1 MCQDR
6 TPFTISAFPIYHL
19 PYSLLPM
26 PEITIDPAR
35 IAEILEKNS
44 RTFEIAL
51 GADEIGHV
59 LETGDGIARVDGL
72 PGVMAEE
79 MVEFPNSV
87 YGMAMNLERD
97 HVGIIVLGD
106 YSKIEEGDIVK
117 RTGKVLQVPVGDA
130 LLGRVVTP
138 LGLPIDGKGPVTT
151 EETMLV
157 ETESPGIVERESV
170 STPLQ
175 TGLKGV
181 DAMTAIGRGQREL
194 IVGDRQTGK
203 TTMAVDAII
212 NQAGS
217 DVKCVYVAIGQKM
230 STIANVV
237 ATLEEAGAL
246 ANTIVIAASASDSA
260 PLQYVAPFAGCSMA
274 EFFRNRGEDVLIV
287 YDDLYKH
294 AVAYREISLLLR
306 RPPGREAFPGDIFYL
321 HSRLL
326 ERAAKVNPDYG
337 GGSLTALPVVE
348 TKQGDYSA
356 YIPTNLVSITDG
368 QIYLEPEL
376 FHQGFRPAIN
386 VGLSVSRV
394 GGKAQVP
401 AMKKVALKL
410 RMDLAQYREVASFAQ
425 LTTDLDK
432 ATLDQLHR
440 GERLAEVLKQPQHA
454 TLSMDK
460 QVCIMWAAVNGH
472 LDSVALP
479 DIARCQEEWFK
490 LLDGSF
496 ADIGRTII
504 ETGDLDDATEER
516 LIESIDTFKKL
527 FVPSTETPILD
538 GRRVVPP
545 VDAREVRMPEAA
557 VTAGTTES

>member
-1 MCQDR
+1 
-6 TPFTISAFPIYHL
+6 
-19 PYSLLPM
+19 M
-26 PEITIDPAR
+26 PEITIAAGDISA
-35 IAEILEKNS
+35 ILEKNAQ
-44 RTFEIAL
+44 AL
-51 GADEIGHV
+51 SMPLELEEIGHV
-59 LETGDGIARVDGL
+59 IDTGDGIARVDGL
-72 PGVMAEE
+72 PRVMAEE

-87 YGMAMNLERD
+87 YGMVMNLDRD
-97 HVGIIVLGD
+97 HIGVIVLGD
-106 YSKIEEGDIVK
+106 YSRIEQGDLVK
-117 RTGKVLQVPVGDA
+117 RTGKVLQVPVGEA

-138 LGLPIDGKGPVTT
+138 LGHPIDGKGPVATD
-151 EETMLV
+151 ETMLV

-212 NQAGS
+212 NQAGG

-237 ATLEEAGAL
+237 AALEDADAMR
-246 ANTIVIAASASDSA
+246 NTIVVVASAGDSA
-260 PLQYVAPFAGCSMA
+260 PLQYIAPFAGCSMA
-274 EFFRNRGEDVLIV
+274 EFFRNRGEDALIV

-326 ERAAKVNPDYG
+326 ERAAKVNPEYG
-337 GGSLTALPVVE
+337 NGSLTALPIVE

-410 RMDLAQYREVASFAQ
+410 RMELAQYREVASFAQ
-425 LTTDLDK
+425 LTTDLDQ
-432 ATLDQLHR
+432 ATLNQLHR
-440 GERLAEVLKQPQHA
+440 GERLAEILKQPQHA

-460 QVCIMWAAVNGH
+460 QVCIMWSAVNGH
-472 LDSVALP
+472 LD
-479 DIARCQEEWFK
+479 DIALADIERFQQEWFG
-490 LLDGSF
+490 LLEGGY
-496 ADIGRTII
+496 ADIGKTILS
-504 ETGDLDDATEER
+504 TGDLSDDTGER
-516 LIESIDTFKKL
+516 LVECINTFKL
-527 FVPSTETPILD
+527 MFIPSADVEVLD
-538 GRRVVPP
+538 GKRFVPP
-545 VDAREVRMPEAA
+545 VDNQETRLPSAA
-557 VTAGTTES
+557 VNVDA

>member
-1 MCQDR
+1 
-6 TPFTISAFPIYHL
+6 
-19 PYSLLPM
+19 M
-26 PEITIDPAR
+26 PEISINPNA
-35 IAEILEKNS
+35 IAAILEKNS
-44 RTFEIAL
+44 ETFSLSL
-51 GADEIGHV
+51 GIEEIGHV
-59 LETGDGIARVDGL
+59 IDTGDGIARVDGL
-72 PGVMAEE
+72 PGVMSEE
-79 MVEFPNSV
+79 MVEFPNGV
-87 YGMAMNLERD
+87 YGMVMNLDRD
-97 HVGIIVLGD
+97 HVGVIVLGD
-106 YSKIEEGDIVK
+106 YSKIEQGDLVK
-117 RTGKVLQVPVGDA
+117 RTGKVLQIPVGEA

-138 LGLPIDGKGPVTT
+138 LGHPIDGQGPVATS
-151 EETMLV
+151 ETMLV

-212 NQAGS
+212 NQSGGN
-217 DVKCVYVAIGQKM
+217 VKCIYVAIGQKM

-237 ATLEEAGAL
+237 SALEDADAMR
-246 ANTIVIAASASDSA
+246 NTIVVVASASDSA
-260 PLQYVAPFAGCSMA
+260 PLQYICPFAGCSMA
-274 EFFRNRGEDVLIV
+274 EFFRNRGEDALIV

-337 GGSLTALPVVE
+337 GGSLTALPIVE

-394 GGKAQVP
+394 GGKAQRP

-410 RMDLAQYREVASFAQ
+410 RMELAQYREVASFAQ

-440 GERLAEVLKQPQHA
+440 GERLAEILKQPQHA
-454 TLSMDK
+454 TLTMDK
-460 QVCIMWAAVNGH
+460 EVCIMWAAVNGQ
-472 LDSVALP
+472 LDDIALA
-479 DIARCQEEWFK
+479 DIARFQTEWFS
-490 LLDGSF
+490 LLDG
-496 ADIGRTII
+496 ANATIGRAIMTSGDLSE
-504 ETGDLDDATEER
+504 ETGES
-516 LIESIDTFKKL
+516 LIKSINAFKVI
-527 FVPSTETPILD
+527 FIPSAEVEILD
-538 GRRVVPP
+538 GKRFVPP
-545 VDAREVRMPEAA
+545 VDNQDSRLPSAA
-557 VTAGTTES
+557 MGVDT

>member
-1 MCQDR
+1 
-6 TPFTISAFPIYHL
+6 
-19 PYSLLPM
+19 M
-26 PEITIDPAR
+26 PEIKIDAQTISD
-35 IAEILEKNS
+35 ILENNADAFS
-44 RTFEIAL
+44 CDL
-51 GADEIGHV
+51 GLEEIGHV

-79 MVEFPNSV
+79 MVEFPNNI
-87 YGMAMNLERD
+87 YGMTMNLERD
-97 HVGIIVLGD
+97 RVGVIVLGD
-106 YSKIEEGDIVK
+106 YSTIEQGDLVK
-117 RTGKVLQVPVGDA
+117 RTGKVLQVPVGEA

-138 LGLPIDGKGPVTT
+138 LGHPIDGKGPVSTT
-151 EETMLV
+151 ETYLV

-170 STPLQ
+170 SAPLQ

-203 TTMAVDAII
+203 TTVAVDAII
-212 NQAGS
+212 NQAGG

-230 STIANVV
+230 STIATVV
-237 ATLEEAGAL
+237 AVLEEAGAL
-246 ANTIVIAASASDSA
+246 RNTIIVVASASDSA
-260 PLQYVAPFAGCSMA
+260 PLQYIAPFAGCSMA
-274 EFFRNRGEDVLIV
+274 EFFRNRGEDALIV

-326 ERAAKVNPDYG
+326 ERAAKVNPEYG
-337 GGSLTALPVVE
+337 GGSLTALPIVE

-394 GGKAQVP
+394 GGKAQVK
-401 AMKKVALKL
+401 AMKKVAITL
-410 RMDLAQYREVASFAQ
+410 RMELAQYREVASFAQ

-440 GERLAEVLKQPQHA
+440 GERLAEILKQPQHSP
-454 TLSMDK
+454 LPMEK
-460 QVCIMWAAVNGH
+460 QVAIMWAAINGH
-472 LDSVALP
+472 LD
-479 DIARCQEEWFK
+479 DIPLCDIERFQNDWFEQ
-490 LLDGSF
+490 LDGAY
-496 ADIGRTII
+496 ADIGKEIVKSGDI
-504 ETGDLDDATEER
+504 SDETAQR
-516 LIESIDTFKKL
+516 LIESFAAFKAIFSPSELLEIIDSK
-527 FVPSTETPILD
+527 
-538 GRRVVPP
+538 RVVPP
-545 VDAREVRMPEAA
+545 VDNQATRLPSAA
-557 VTAGTTES
+557 VSAEA

>member
-1 MCQDR
+1 M
-6 TPFTISAFPIYHL
+6 PEVTISA
-19 PYSLLPM
+19 S
-26 PEITIDPAR
+26 D
-35 IAEILEKNS
+35 IATILEKNS
-44 RTFEIAL
+44 ESFSIEL
-51 GADEIGHV
+51 GLEEIGHV
-59 LETGDGIARVDGL
+59 IDTGDGIARVDGL
-72 PGVMAEE
+72 PCVMAEE
-79 MVEFPNSV
+79 MVKFPNDV
-87 YGMAMNLERD
+87 YGMVMNLERE
-97 HVGIIVLGD
+97 HVGVIVLGD
-106 YSKIEEGDIVK
+106 YSKIEQGDMVK
-117 RTGKVLQVPVGDA
+117 RTGKVLQVPVGES

-138 LGLPIDGKGPVTT
+138 LGHPIDGKGPAAT

-157 ETESPGIVERESV
+157 ETDSPGIMERESV

-212 NQAGS
+212 NQAGG

-237 ATLEEAGAL
+237 AALEEADAMR
-246 ANTIVIAASASDSA
+246 NTIVVVASASDSA
-260 PLQYVAPFAGCSMA
+260 PLQYIAPFAGCSMA
-274 EFFRNRGEDVLIV
+274 EFFRNRGEDALIV

-326 ERAAKVNPDYG
+326 ERAAKVNPEYG
-337 GGSLTALPVVE
+337 NGSLTALPIVE

-401 AMKKVALKL
+401 AMKKVAIKL
-410 RMDLAQYREVASFAQ
+410 RMELAQYREVASFAQ

-440 GERLAEVLKQPQHA
+440 GERLAEILKQPQHA
-454 TLSMDK
+454 TLPMDK
-460 QVCIMWAAVNGH
+460 EVCIMWAAVNGH
-472 LDSVALP
+472 LDGVALA
-479 DIARCQEEWFK
+479 DIARFQDEWFG
-490 LLDGSF
+490 LLDGAY
-496 ADIGRTII
+496 ADIGKAIM
-504 ETGDLDDATEER
+504 ETGDLSEATAER
-516 LIESIDTFKKL
+516 LIESFNAFKEMFLSSATVEVLDGKR
-527 FVPSTETPILD
+527 FVPPMDNQETRLPS
-538 GRRVVPP
+538 
-545 VDAREVRMPEAA
+545 AA
-557 VTAGTTES
+557 VGVEA

>member
-1 MCQDR
+1 
-6 TPFTISAFPIYHL
+6 
-19 PYSLLPM
+19 M
-26 PEITIDPAR
+26 PEIA
-35 IAEILEKNS
+35 IAANEIATILERNAKS
-44 RTFEIAL
+44 FAISL
-51 GADEIGHV
+51 GTEEIGHV
-59 LETGDGIARVDGL
+59 LETGDGIACVDGL

-79 MVEFPNSV
+79 MVEFPNGI

-97 HVGIIVLGD
+97 HVGVIVLGD
-106 YSKIEEGDIVK
+106 YSRIEQGDIVK
-117 RTGKVLQVPVGDA
+117 RTGKVLQVPVGEA

-138 LGLPIDGKGPVTT
+138 LGHPIDGKGPVATT
-151 EETMLV
+151 ETCLV

-170 STPLQ
+170 ATPLQ
-175 TGLKGV
+175 TGLKGI

-203 TTMAVDAII
+203 TTVAVDAII
-212 NQAGS
+212 NQAGT
-217 DVKCVYVAIGQKM
+217 DVMCVYVAIGQKM

-237 ATLEEAGAL
+237 AVLEETGAL
-246 ANTIVIAASASDSA
+246 RNTIVVTASASDSA
-260 PLQYVAPFAGCSMA
+260 PLQYIAPFAGCSMA
-274 EFFRNRGEDVLIV
+274 EFFRNRGQDALIV

-326 ERAAKVNPDYG
+326 ERAAKVNPEYG

-394 GGKAQVP
+394 GGKAQLP

-440 GERLAEVLKQPQHA
+440 GERLAEILKQPQHA
-454 TLSMDK
+454 VLPVDK
-460 QVCIMWAAVNGH
+460 QVAIMWAAVNGH
-472 LDSVALP
+472 LDAIALP
-479 DIARCQEEWFK
+479 DIARFQEEWFG
-490 LLDGSF
+490 LLDGAY
-496 ADIGRTII
+496 ADVGRTIL
-504 ETGDLDDATEER
+504 ETGDLTDELVGR
-516 LIESIDTFKKL
+516 LVDSIKTFMGI
-527 FVPSTETPILD
+527 FVPSTEVELIDETH
-538 GRRVVPP
+538 VVPP
-545 VDAREVRMPEAA
+545 MDDHENRLPEAA
-557 VTAGTTES
+557 VESMAVEA

>member
-1 MCQDR
+1 M
-6 TPFTISAFPIYHL
+6 SA
-19 PYSLLPM
+19 
-26 PEITIDPAR
+26 ITIDTNR
-35 IAEILEKNS
+35 ITEILERNAEAFS
-44 RTFEIAL
+44 IPL
-51 GADEIGHV
+51 GTEEIGHV
-59 LETGDGIARVDGL
+59 LETGDGIAHVDGL

-79 MVEFPNSV
+79 MVRFPNDV

-97 HVGIIVLGD
+97 HVGVVVLGD
-106 YSKIEEGDIVK
+106 YSKIEQGDIVR
-117 RTGKVLQVPVGDA
+117 RTGEVLHVPVGSA

-138 LGLPIDGKGPVTT
+138 LGRPIDGKGSVATDKT
-151 EETMLV
+151 YLV

-212 NQAGS
+212 NQTGTG
-217 DVKCVYVAIGQKM
+217 VKCVYVAIGQKM
-230 STIANVV
+230 STIANIV
-237 ATLEEAGAL
+237 ATLEDAGAMR
-246 ANTIVIAASASDSA
+246 NTIVVAASASDSA
-260 PLQYVAPFAGCSMA
+260 PLQYIAPFAGCSMA
-274 EFFRNRGEDVLIV
+274 EFFRNRGEDALIV

-337 GGSLTALPVVE
+337 GGSLTALPIVE

-394 GGKAQVP
+394 GGKAQLP
-401 AMKKVALKL
+401 AMKKVAIKL
-410 RMDLAQYREVASFAQ
+410 RMELAQYREVASFAQ
-425 LTTDLDK
+425 LTSDLDK
-432 ATLDQLHR
+432 ATMDQLHR
-440 GERLAEVLKQPQHA
+440 GERLAEILKQPQHA
-454 TLSMDK
+454 TLALDK
-460 QVCIMWAAVNGH
+460 EVCIMWAAINGH
-472 LDSVALP
+472 LDTIALV
-479 DIARCQEEWFK
+479 DIDRFQNEWFN
-490 LLDGSF
+490 LLDGAY
-496 ADIGRTII
+496 ADIGKAII
-504 ETGDLDDATEER
+504 NTGDISDELAAR
-516 LIESIDTFKKL
+516 LVESINAFKKI
-527 FVPSTETPILD
+527 FIASAEPEILD
-538 GRRVVPP
+538 GKRIVPP
-545 VDAREVRMPEAA
+545 VDNKEVRLP
-557 VTAGTTES
+557 TALMDAETNS

>member
-1 MCQDR
+1 
-6 TPFTISAFPIYHL
+6 
-19 PYSLLPM
+19 M
-26 PEITIDPAR
+26 PEITISSND
-35 IAEILEKNS
+35 IATILEKNS
-44 RTFEIAL
+44 ESFSISL
-51 GADEIGHV
+51 GLEEIGHV
-59 LETGDGIARVDGL
+59 IDTGDGIASVDGL
-72 PGVMAEE
+72 PCVMAEE
-79 MVEFPNSV
+79 MVQFPNDV
-87 YGMAMNLERD
+87 YGMVMNLERD
-97 HVGIIVLGD
+97 HVGVIVLGD
-106 YSKIEEGDIVK
+106 YSKIEQGDMVK

-130 LLGRVVTP
+130 FLGRVVTP
-138 LGLPIDGKGPVTT
+138 LGHPIDGKGPIAT

-157 ETESPGIVERESV
+157 ETDSPGIMERESV

-212 NQAGS
+212 NQAGG

-237 ATLEEAGAL
+237 AALEEADAMR
-246 ANTIVIAASASDSA
+246 NTVVVVASASDSA
-260 PLQYVAPFAGCSMA
+260 PLQYIAPFAGCSMA
-274 EFFRNRGEDVLIV
+274 EFFRNRGEDALIV

-337 GGSLTALPVVE
+337 NGSLTALPIVE

-401 AMKKVALKL
+401 AMKKVAIKL
-410 RMDLAQYREVASFAQ
+410 RMELAQYREVASFAQ

-440 GERLAEVLKQPQHA
+440 GERLAEILKQPQHA
-454 TLSMDK
+454 TLTMDK

-472 LDSVALP
+472 LDDIALS
-479 DIARCQEEWFK
+479 DIARFQNEWFG
-490 LLDGSF
+490 LLDGPF
-496 ADIGRTII
+496 ADIGKTIMG
-504 ETGDLDDATEER
+504 TGDLSDDTAAR
-516 LIESIDTFKKL
+516 LVESFDAFKAIFL
-527 FVPSTETPILD
+527 PSSEVKIVD

-545 VDAREVRMPEAA
+545 VDDHETRLPTAA
-557 VTAGTTES
+557 VGAEA

>member
-1 MCQDR
+1 
-6 TPFTISAFPIYHL
+6 
-19 PYSLLPM
+19 M
-26 PEITIDPAR
+26 PEITIDTASV
-35 IAEILEKNS
+35 AAILEKNAEAFS
-44 RTFEIAL
+44 ITL
-51 GADEIGHV
+51 GTDEIGHV

-79 MVEFPNSV
+79 MVEFPNEV
-87 YGMAMNLERD
+87 FGMAMNLERD
-97 HVGIIVLGD
+97 HVGVIILGD
-106 YSKIEEGDIVK
+106 HSQIEEGDIVK
-117 RTGKVLQVPVGDA
+117 RTGRVLQVPVGEA
-130 LLGRVVTP
+130 LLGRVVSP
-138 LGLPIDGKGPVTT
+138 LGQPIDGSGPVTT
-151 EETMLV
+151 TETALV
-157 ETESPGIVERESV
+157 EAESPGIVERESV

-203 TTMAVDAII
+203 TTVAIDAII
-212 NQAGS
+212 NQVNSG
-217 DVKCVYVAIGQKM
+217 VKCIYVAIGQKM
-230 STIANVV
+230 STIANV
-237 ATLEEAGAL
+237 AQTLRETGAL
-246 ANTIVIAASASDSA
+246 ANTIIVAASASDSA
-260 PLQYVAPFAGCSMA
+260 PLQYIAPFAGCSMA
-274 EFFRNRGEDVLIV
+274 EFFRKRGDDVLIV

-326 ERAAKVNPDYG
+326 ERAAKVNDEYG
-337 GGSLTALPVVE
+337 GGSLTALPIVE

-394 GGKAQVP
+394 GGKAQLP
-401 AMKKVALKL
+401 AMKKVAIKL
-410 RMDLAQYREVASFAQ
+410 RMELAQYREVASFAQ

-440 GERLAEVLKQPQHA
+440 GERLAEILKQPQHA
-454 TLSMDK
+454 PLPADK

-472 LDSVALP
+472 LDSIALS
-479 DIARCQEEWFK
+479 DIARFQQDWFK
-490 LLDGSF
+490 LLDGSY
-496 ADIGRTII
+496 ADVGRSIMK
-504 ETGDLDDATEER
+504 TGDLSNEATTRLEE
-516 LIESIDTFKKL
+516 SVKAFKAL
-527 FVPSTETPILD
+527 FVPSDTPRILD
-538 GRRVVPP
+538 GKRIVPP
-545 VDAREVRMPEAA
+545 VDGREIRMPEAA
-557 VTAGTTES
+557 VSAGTRES

>member
-1 MCQDR
+1 
-6 TPFTISAFPIYHL
+6 
-19 PYSLLPM
+19 M
-26 PEITIDPAR
+26 PEITIDTASV
-35 IAEILEKNS
+35 AAILEKNAEAFS
-44 RTFEIAL
+44 ITL
-51 GADEIGHV
+51 GTDEIGHV

-79 MVEFPNSV
+79 MVEFPNEV
-87 YGMAMNLERD
+87 FGMAMNLERD
-97 HVGIIVLGD
+97 HVGVIILGD
-106 YSKIEEGDIVK
+106 HSQIEEGDIVK
-117 RTGKVLQVPVGDA
+117 RTGRVLQVPVGEA
-130 LLGRVVTP
+130 LLGRVVSP
-138 LGLPIDGKGPVTT
+138 LGQPIDGRGPVTT
-151 EETMLV
+151 TETALV
-157 ETESPGIVERESV
+157 EAESPGIVERESV

-203 TTMAVDAII
+203 TTVAIDAII
-212 NQAGS
+212 NQVNSG
-217 DVKCVYVAIGQKM
+217 VKCIYVAIGQKM
-230 STIANVV
+230 STIANV
-237 ATLEEAGAL
+237 AQTLRETGAL
-246 ANTIVIAASASDSA
+246 ANTIIVAASASDSA
-260 PLQYVAPFAGCSMA
+260 PLQYIAPFAGCSMA
-274 EFFRNRGEDVLIV
+274 EFFRKRGDDVLIV

-326 ERAAKVNPDYG
+326 ERAAKVNDEYG
-337 GGSLTALPVVE
+337 GGSLTALPIVE

-394 GGKAQVP
+394 GGKAQLP
-401 AMKKVALKL
+401 AMKKVAIKL
-410 RMDLAQYREVASFAQ
+410 RMELAQYREVASFAQ

-440 GERLAEVLKQPQHA
+440 GERLAEILKQPQHA
-454 TLSMDK
+454 PLPADK

-472 LDSVALP
+472 LDS
-479 DIARCQEEWFK
+479 
-490 LLDGSF
+490 SY
-496 ADIGRTII
+496 ADVGRSIMK
-504 ETGDLDDATEER
+504 TGDLSNEATTRLEE
-516 LIESIDTFKKL
+516 SVKAFKAL
-527 FVPSTETPILD
+527 FVPSDTPRILD
-538 GRRVVPP
+538 GKRIVPP
-545 VDAREVRMPEAA
+545 VDGREIRMPEAA
-557 VTAGTTES
+557 VSAGTRES